1 MAFGL
6 KKCSLL
12 VMKRAGKKIRFEC
25 ITLLDGRIMGEI
37 GEGGCK
43 KQNGD
48 EKNHCKRVKEEA
60 ETSFEIKIEWKE
72 WNPDVSYPRT
82 FRTQTIRTQS

>member
-1 MAFGL
+1 MKFGL

-43 KQNGD
+43 KQKGD
-48 EKNHCKRVKEEA
+48 EKKNARE
-60 ETSFEIKIEWKE
+60 
-72 WNPDVSYPRT
+72 
-82 FRTQTIRTQS
+82 

>member
-12 VMKRAGKKIRFEC
+12 VMKRAGEKIRFEC

-37 GEGGCK
+37 GEGVRNK
-43 KQNGD
+43 K
-48 EKNHCKRVKEEA
+48 EMKKKNARE
-60 ETSFEIKIEWKE
+60 
-72 WNPDVSYPRT
+72 
-82 FRTQTIRTQS
+82 

>member
-12 VMKRAGKKIRFEC
+12 VMKRAGEKIRFEC
-25 ITLLDGRIMGEI
+25 TTLLDGRIMGEI

-43 KQNGD
+43 KQKGD
-48 EKNHCKRVKEEA
+48 EKKNARE
-60 ETSFEIKIEWKE
+60 
-72 WNPDVSYPRT
+72 
-82 FRTQTIRTQS
+82 

>member
-12 VMKRAGKKIRFEC
+12 VMNRAGEKIRFEC
-25 ITLLDGRIMGEI
+25 TTLLDGWIMGEI

-43 KQNGD
+43 KQKGD
-48 EKNHCKRVKEEA
+48 EKKNARE
-60 ETSFEIKIEWKE
+60 
-72 WNPDVSYPRT
+72 
-82 FRTQTIRTQS
+82 